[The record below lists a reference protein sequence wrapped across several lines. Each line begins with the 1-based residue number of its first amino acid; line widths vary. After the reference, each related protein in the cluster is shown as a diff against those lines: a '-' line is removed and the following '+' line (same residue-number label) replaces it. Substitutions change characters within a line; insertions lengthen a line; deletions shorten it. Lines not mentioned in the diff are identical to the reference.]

1 MERILPRRL
10 GTKEIHAGGS
20 GEPQDLHNL
29 ILFMTIAIGTRSEK
43 TKININYSRTFGSMA
58 YTGLI
63 L

>member
-1 MERILPRRL
+1 MERILPRGL
-10 GTKEIHAGGS
+10 GTKDIHAGGS

-29 ILFMTIAIGTRSEK
+29 ILLMIITIGTQSEK
-43 TKININYSRTFGSMA
+43 TKINIYYSRTFGSLA